1 MLQTFPWKFAIFV
14 KPWPRVISFKR
25 DCTVVCVGTNQ
36 KPRPRYNP
44 VGNARDKK
52 KAARRGSPWSESRL
66 DNDDH
71 VNEHSGDIVDYRE
84 TACLGTIRTDNE
96 RVTLNN

>member
-1 MLQTFPWKFAIFV
+1 MLSRLREIVRWSASERTESQDHDIIL
-14 KPWPRVISFKR
+14 RVTREI
-25 DCTVVCVGTNQ
+25 
-36 KPRPRYNP
+36 
-44 VGNARDKK
+44 KK
-52 KAARRGSPWSESRL
+52 SSTARRGSPWSESRL

-71 VNEHSGDIVDYRE
+71 VNERSGDIVDYRE